1 MTGIIKG
8 TGAYV
13 PQYML
18 ENQDLE
24 KLVETS
30 DEWIQ
35 ERTGIQR
42 RHIAKEDTAVSM
54 AVKAAAEALKQAK
67 LTSEQIDMILVSTM
81 SPEKV
86 MPCTACQVQEK
97 IGASHAV
104 CFDLNAA
111 CSGFIMAY
119 ATACAYIEAGIFQN
133 ILVIGSEC
141 LSHVTDWSD
150 RGTCILFGDGAGAA
164 VVTAD
169 REQQPTIPVLC
180 SDGAKGEALTLNSG
194 QKQNPHFDASI
205 KENNISQKET
215 HYERDESIQDKNNKQ
230 ESRYIQMDG
239 QAIFK
244 FAARKVPEA
253 IEEVLQR
260 NRLRKGD
267 IKYYVLHQANKRI
280 VEAVAKRIGEPA
292 YKFPMN
298 MQEYGNTSSASIPI
312 LLREMQEKNML
323 HPGDRLVL
331 AGFGGGLTW
340 GAVIITWRQ
349 GDVAK

>member
-194 QKQNPHFDASI
+194 QKQNPIFGTSI
-205 KENNISQKET
+205 K
-215 HYERDESIQDKNNKQ
+215 KNDS
-230 ESRYIQMDG
+230 SRFIQMDG

-312 LLREMQEKNML
+312 LLWEMQEKNML

-340 GAVIITWRQ
+340 GAVIVTWRQ

>member
-8 TGAYV
+8 AGAYI
-13 PQYML
+13 PEYTL
-18 ENQDLE
+18 ENRELE

-42 RHIAKEDTAVSM
+42 RHIAAEETTALM
-54 AVKAAAEALKQAK
+54 AAWAAKEALKQAELEPK
-67 LTSEQIDMILVSTM
+67 QIDMILVSTM
-81 SPEKV
+81 SPEEV
-86 MPCTACQVQEK
+86 MPCTACRVQNE

-119 ATACAYIEAGIFQN
+119 ATACAYIEAGMFRN

-141 LSHVTDWSD
+141 LSRVTDWSD
-150 RGTCILFGDGAGAA
+150 RGTCVLFGDGAGAVVLAADEGQGA
-164 VVTAD
+164 V
-169 REQQPTIPVLC
+169 PVLG
-180 SDGAKGEALTLNSG
+180 SDGTKGDALTLNSG
-194 QKQNPHFDASI
+194 RNLNPFFDTLMR
-205 KENNISQKET
+205 ENGSSQKDKD
-215 HYERDESIQDKNNKQ
+215 HVQD
-230 ESRYIQMDG
+230 SCFIQMDG
-239 QAIFK
+239 QEVFK

-253 IEEVLQR
+253 IEEVLGR

-267 IKYYVLHQANKRI
+267 VKYYILHQANKRI

-312 LLREMQEKNML
+312 LLWEMQKKNML
-323 HPGDRLVL
+323 RPGDRLVL

-340 GAVIITWRQ
+340 GAVVITWR
-349 GDVAK
+349 

>member
-8 TGAYV
+8 TGAYI
-13 PQYML
+13 PEYTL
-18 ENQDLE
+18 ENRELE

-42 RHIAKEDTAVSM
+42 RHIAAEETTALM
-54 AVKAAAEALKQAK
+54 AARAAKEALKQAE
-67 LTSEQIDMILVSTM
+67 LGPEQIQMILVSTM
-81 SPEKV
+81 SPEEI
-86 MPCTACQVQEK
+86 MPSTACQVQNE
-97 IGASHAV
+97 IGAFRAV

-111 CSGFIMAY
+111 CSGFVMAY

-150 RGTCILFGDGAGAA
+150 RGTCILFGDGAGA
-164 VVTAD
+164 VVLTAD
-169 REQQPTIPVLC
+169 KGQGTVPVLG
-180 SDGAKGEALTLNSG
+180 SDGTKKDALTLNSG
-194 QKQNPHFDASI
+194 RDQNPFFGTLMR
-205 KENNISQKET
+205 ENSSFQRENFCFI
-215 HYERDESIQDKNNKQ
+215 R
-230 ESRYIQMDG
+230 MDG
-239 QAIFK
+239 QEVFK
-244 FAARKVPEA
+244 FAVRKVPEA
-253 IEEVLQR
+253 IEEVLWK
-260 NRLRKGD
+260 NKLRKGD

-280 VEAVAKRIGEPA
+280 VEAAAKRIGEPA

-312 LLREMQEKNML
+312 LLWEMQKQNML

-340 GAVIITWRQ
+340 GAVIITWR
-349 GDVAK
+349 

>member
-8 TGAYV
+8 TGAYI
-13 PQYML
+13 PEYTL
-18 ENQDLE
+18 ENRELE

-42 RHIAKEDTAVSM
+42 RHIAAEETTALM
-54 AVKAAAEALKQAK
+54 AARAAKEALKQAE
-67 LTSEQIDMILVSTM
+67 LGPEQIQMILVSTM
-81 SPEKV
+81 SPEEI
-86 MPCTACQVQEK
+86 MPSTACQVQNE
-97 IGASHAV
+97 IGAFRAV

-111 CSGFIMAY
+111 CSGFVMAY

-164 VVTAD
+164 VLTAG
-169 REQQPTIPVLC
+169 EGQGTIPVLG
-180 SDGAKGEALTLNSG
+180 SDGTKKDALTLNSG
-194 QKQNPHFDASI
+194 RNQNSFLGTLMR
-205 KENNISQKET
+205 ENSSFQRENSCFI
-215 HYERDESIQDKNNKQ
+215 R
-230 ESRYIQMDG
+230 MDG
-239 QAIFK
+239 QEVFK
-244 FAARKVPEA
+244 FAVRKVPEA
-253 IEEVLQR
+253 IEEVLWK
-260 NRLRKGD
+260 NKLRKGD

-280 VEAVAKRIGEPA
+280 VEAAAKRIGEPA

-312 LLREMQEKNML
+312 LLWEMQKQNML

-340 GAVIITWRQ
+340 GAVIITWR
-349 GDVAK
+349 

>member
-8 TGAYV
+8 TGAYI
-13 PQYML
+13 PQYTL
-18 ENQDLE
+18 ENRELE

-42 RHIAKEDTAVSM
+42 RHIAADETTVFM
-54 AVKAAAEALKQAK
+54 AARAAKEALKQAELK
-67 LTSEQIDMILVSTM
+67 PEQIHMILVSTM
-81 SPEKV
+81 SPEEI
-86 MPCTACQVQEK
+86 MPSTACQVQNE
-97 IGASHAV
+97 IGAFRAV

-141 LSHVTDWSD
+141 LSLVTDWSD
-150 RGTCILFGDGAGAA
+150 RGTCILFGDGAGA
-164 VVTAD
+164 VILTAGEGQ
-169 REQQPTIPVLC
+169 RTIPVLG
-180 SDGAKGEALTLNSG
+180 SDGTKKDALTLNSG
-194 QKQNPHFDASI
+194 RNLNPYFGTLMR
-205 KENNISQKET
+205 ENGSSQK
-215 HYERDESIQDKNNKQ
+215 DKDNVQD
-230 ESRYIQMDG
+230 SCFIQMDG
-239 QAIFK
+239 QEVFK
-244 FAARKVPEA
+244 FAVRKVPEA
-253 IEEVLQR
+253 IEEVLWK
-260 NRLRKGD
+260 NKLRKGD

-280 VEAVAKRIGEPA
+280 VELVAKRIGEPA

-312 LLREMQEKNML
+312 LLWEMQKQNML

-340 GAVIITWRQ
+340 GAVIITWR
-349 GDVAK
+349 

>member
-8 TGAYV
+8 TGAYI
-13 PQYML
+13 PEYTL
-18 ENQDLE
+18 GNRELE

-42 RHIAKEDTAVSM
+42 RHIAAEETTALMAARAAKEAIEQ
-54 AVKAAAEALKQAK
+54 AELEP
-67 LTSEQIDMILVSTM
+67 EQIDMILVSTM
-81 SPEKV
+81 SSEEA
-86 MPCTACQVQEK
+86 MPCTACRVQNE

-119 ATACAYIEAGIFQN
+119 ATACAYIEAGLFRN
-133 ILVIGSEC
+133 ILVIGSER
-141 LSHVTDWSD
+141 LSRVTNWSD
-150 RGTCILFGDGAGAA
+150 RGTCILFGDGAGA
-164 VVTAD
+164 VVVAAD
-169 REQQPTIPVLC
+169 EGQGALPVLG
-180 SDGAKGEALTLNSG
+180 SDGTKGDALTLNSG
-194 QKQNPHFDASI
+194 QNQNPFFSTLLRKKGSSQMKKPYQDA
-205 KENNISQKET
+205 
-215 HYERDESIQDKNNKQ
+215 ESKKDKDQVQD
-230 ESRYIQMDG
+230 SCFIQMDG
-239 QAIFK
+239 QEVFK

-253 IEEVLQR
+253 IEEVLGR
-260 NRLRKGD
+260 NKLRKGD
-267 IKYYVLHQANKRI
+267 VKYYILHQANKRI

-312 LLREMQEKNML
+312 LLWEMQKKNML
-323 HPGDRLVL
+323 RPGDRLVL

-340 GAVIITWRQ
+340 GAVIITWR
-349 GDVAK
+349 

>member
-8 TGAYV
+8 TGTYI
-13 PQYML
+13 PQYTL
-18 ENQDLE
+18 ENRELE

-42 RHIAKEDTAVSM
+42 RHIAADETTVFM
-54 AVKAAAEALKQAK
+54 AARAAKEALKQAGLK
-67 LTSEQIDMILVSTM
+67 PEQIHMILVSTM
-81 SPEKV
+81 SPEEI
-86 MPCTACQVQEK
+86 MPSTACQVQNE
-97 IGASHAV
+97 IGAFRAV

-133 ILVIGSEC
+133 ILVIGSER
-141 LSHVTDWSD
+141 LSRVTDWSD
-150 RGTCILFGDGAGAA
+150 RGTCILFGDGAGA
-164 VVTAD
+164 VILTAGKGQ
-169 REQQPTIPVLC
+169 RTIPVLG
-180 SDGAKGEALTLNSG
+180 SDGTKKDALTLNSG
-194 QKQNPHFDASI
+194 RNLNPYFGTLMR
-205 KENNISQKET
+205 ENGSSQK
-215 HYERDESIQDKNNKQ
+215 DKDNVQD
-230 ESRYIQMDG
+230 SCFIQMDG
-239 QAIFK
+239 QEVFK
-244 FAARKVPEA
+244 FAVRKVPEA
-253 IEEVLQR
+253 IEEVLWK
-260 NRLRKGD
+260 NKLRKGD

-280 VEAVAKRIGEPA
+280 VESVAKRIGEPA

-312 LLREMQEKNML
+312 LLWEMQKQNML

-340 GAVIITWRQ
+340 GAVIITWR
-349 GDVAK
+349 

>member
-194 QKQNPHFDASI
+194 QKQNPIFGTSI
-205 KENNISQKET
+205 KENDS
-215 HYERDESIQDKNNKQ
+215 
-230 ESRYIQMDG
+230 SRFIQMDG

-340 GAVIITWRQ
+340 GAVIVTWRQ

>member
-1 MTGIIKG
+1 
-8 TGAYV
+8 
-13 PQYML
+13 
-18 ENQDLE
+18 
-24 KLVETS
+24 
-30 DEWIQ
+30 
-35 ERTGIQR
+35 
-42 RHIAKEDTAVSM
+42 
-54 AVKAAAEALKQAK
+54 
-67 LTSEQIDMILVSTM
+67 
-81 SPEKV
+81 
-86 MPCTACQVQEK
+86 
-97 IGASHAV
+97 
-104 CFDLNAA
+104 
-111 CSGFIMAY
+111 
-119 ATACAYIEAGIFQN
+119 
-133 ILVIGSEC
+133 
-141 LSHVTDWSD
+141 
-150 RGTCILFGDGAGAA
+150 
-164 VVTAD
+164 
-169 REQQPTIPVLC
+169 
-180 SDGAKGEALTLNSG
+180 
-194 QKQNPHFDASI
+194 
-205 KENNISQKET
+205 
-215 HYERDESIQDKNNKQ
+215 
-230 ESRYIQMDG
+230 MDG

-340 GAVIITWRQ
+340 GAVIVTWRQ

>member
-8 TGAYV
+8 TGACV
-13 PQYML
+13 PQNTL
-18 ENQDLE
+18 DNRELE

-42 RHIAKEDTAVSM
+42 RHIAAKDTAASM
-54 AVKAAAEALKQAK
+54 AAKAAKEALAQAK
-67 LTSEQIDMILVSTM
+67 LKPEQMDMILVSTM
-81 SPEKV
+81 SSEEV
-86 MPCTACQVQEK
+86 MPSMACRVQDE
-97 IGASHAV
+97 IGAFRAV
-104 CFDLNAA
+104 CLDLNAA

-119 ATACAYIEAGIFQN
+119 ATACAYIEAGLFQN

-141 LSHVTDWSD
+141 LSNVTDWSD

-164 VVTAD
+164 VVTAAD
-169 REQQPTIPVLC
+169 GRGTIPVLG
-180 SDGAKGEALTLNSG
+180 SDGTKGEALTLKNRKNQTPFSG
-194 QKQNPHFDASI
+194 LLT
-205 KENNISQKET
+205 KEDLSPC
-215 HYERDESIQDKNNKQ
+215 
-230 ESRYIQMDG
+230 YIRMDG
-239 QAIFK
+239 QTVFK
-244 FAARKVPEA
+244 FAARKVPDA
-253 IEEVLQR
+253 IEEVLLK
-260 NRLRKGD
+260 NKLRKGD

-298 MQEYGNTSSASIPI
+298 IQEYGNTSSASIPI
-312 LLREMQEKNML
+312 LLREMQEQNML

-340 GAVIITWRQ
+340 GAVIVTWR
-349 GDVAK
+349 